1 MSIDELPV
9 EFEAFVERAR
19 VALERETTTA
29 KNIMAA
35 ANAEKSSV
43 QNALSNLEA
52 RCKSTQDQ
60 LDALNDE
67 LAQRTTLAGLNRG
80 IAAAS
85 KKLKALQVETAEEE
99 KAVAALNKQR
109 TEAEAKLVTL
119 NNEAQRMIGI
129 RTEGEAVMAKL
140 RAQLQQVQLGRQP

>member
-1 MSIDELPV
+1 MSLDGLPQQ
-9 EFEAFVERAR
+9 FEEFVERAR
-19 VALERETTTA
+19 AALSQEITTA
-29 KNIMAA
+29 KNIIAA
-35 ANAEKSSV
+35 ANAEKSAA

-85 KKLKALQVETAEEE
+85 KKLKALQVETAEAET
-99 KAVAALNKQR
+99 ALAALNKQR
-109 TEAEAKLVTL
+109 AETDTRLVALNLEA
-119 NNEAQRMIGI
+119 NRMIAI
-129 RTEGEAVMAKL
+129 RTEGEAVMAGL
-140 RAQLQQVQLGRQP
+140 RAQLAKVSLGQRL

>member
-85 KKLKALQVETAEEE
+85 KKLKALEAETAEAET
-99 KAVAALNKQR
+99 ALAALNKQR
-109 TEAEAKLVTL
+109 AEADSRLVAL
-119 NNEAQRMIGI
+119 NLEANRMIAI
-129 RTEGEAVMAKL
+129 RTEGEAVMANL
-140 RAQLQQVQLGRQP
+140 GAQLAQVQIGQRL

>member
-1 MSIDELPV
+1 MSSLHGLPA
-9 EFEAFVERAR
+9 EFEAFIERAR
-19 VALERETTTA
+19 VALSQEITAA

-35 ANAEKSSV
+35 ANAEKSAAA
-43 QNALSNLEA
+43 NAVATLEA

-85 KKLKALQVETAEEE
+85 KKLKALQAETAEAET
-99 KAVAALNKQR
+99 ALAALNKQR
-109 TEAEAKLVTL
+109 AEADTKLVAL
-119 NNEAQRMIGI
+119 GLEANRMIAI
-129 RTEGEAVMAKL
+129 RTEGEA
-140 RAQLQQVQLGRQP
+140 

>member
-1 MSIDELPV
+1 MSLDELPGQ
-9 EFEAFVERAR
+9 FEAFVERAR
-19 VALERETTTA
+19 AALSQEITTA
-29 KNIMAA
+29 KNIIAA
-35 ANAEKSSV
+35 ANAEKSAA
-43 QNALSNLEA
+43 QNAVSNLEA